1 MSQVSR
7 NLLVQWRRGMLSRNG
22 SPTREAKCVHRNSS
36 QVLRGPRT
44 NDIDLGWGFQK
55 FPWGNYTD
63 LWSKQPN
70 GHCGFT
76 KASYWQL
83 FQTNAIGSTLFK
95 EQLFFLPSV
104 RGTVAANPDPEWT
117 NAETENGWS
126 STLIYFLSTV
136 GFTLKSLFKTC
147 ETHITLS
154 CSWPSRCTC
163 LD

>member
-22 SPTREAKCVHRNSS
+22 SPTREAKGVHRNSS

-63 LWSKQPN
+63 LWSQQPN
-70 GHCGFT
+70 GHCGFAR
-76 KASYWQL
+76 ASYWQL

-104 RGTVAANPDPEWT
+104 GGTQLQP
-117 NAETENGWS
+117 
-126 STLIYFLSTV
+126 TLILSEQMQKQRMD
-136 GFTLKSLFKTC
+136 GLLLWFTSFR
-147 ETHITLS
+147 LS
-154 CSWPSRCTC
+154 VSPWSRYSKLAKHTSPCPVPD
-163 LD
+163 LQDALA